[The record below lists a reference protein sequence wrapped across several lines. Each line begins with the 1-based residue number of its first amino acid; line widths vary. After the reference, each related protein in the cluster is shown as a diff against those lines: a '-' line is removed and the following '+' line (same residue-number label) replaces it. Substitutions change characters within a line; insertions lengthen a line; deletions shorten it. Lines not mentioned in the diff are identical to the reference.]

1 MAVYLY
7 APPSYEQHAIMHK
20 ALRYHTTVSTTVYRI
35 GGVWHNVLTPG
46 QGAPDPAACDVIR
59 PNTSTALRL
68 YFNKPMVIPDDIHDE
83 LAALQPADPSW
94 TPGVL
99 TLL

>member
-1 MAVYLY
+1 
-7 APPSYEQHAIMHK
+7 
-20 ALRYHTTVSTTVYRI
+20 
-35 GGVWHNVLTPG
+35 
-46 QGAPDPAACDVIR
+46 VIR

-94 TPGVL
+94 TPSVL

>member
-46 QGAPDPAACDVIR
+46 MGAPDPSDCDV
-59 PNTSTALRL
+59 TSTGLL
-68 YFNKPMVIPDDIHDE
+68 CYFNTPVNVPSELHDG
-83 LAALQPADPSW
+83 LAAIVPADSSW
-94 TPGVL
+94 SPGTL